1 MSKKRILFVDDDIA
15 LLDLFMKYLELK
27 GFSVDVAS
35 NGKEA
40 IEKAKNSKFDL
51 LILDIK
57 LPDILGDKVLKVIR
71 SIDEGIEVVMI
82 TGYPNLQ
89 DTIDL
94 LTFRIH
100 EILLK
105 PVTPEELL
113 RVANEALTGKPAYAS
128 DDNCQVV
135 IQEP

>member
-1 MSKKRILFVDDDIA
+1 
-15 LLDLFMKYLELK
+15 MKYLTLK

-35 NGKEA
+35 RGEEA
-40 IEKAKNSKFDL
+40 IEKAKESKFDL

-57 LPDILGDKVLKVIR
+57 LPDTLGDRVLREIR
-71 SIDEGIEVVMI
+71 SVDEDIEVVMI

-94 LTFRIH
+94 LSFRIH

-105 PVTPEELL
+105 PVTTDELL
-113 RVANEALTGKPAYAS
+113 RVACEALRGSPVDSS

>member
-113 RVANEALTGKPAYAS
+113 RVANEALTGKPAYVS

>member
-1 MSKKRILFVDDDIA
+1 MSKKRILFVDDDLA
-15 LLDLFMKYLELK
+15 LLDLFMKYLTLK

-35 NGKEA
+35 TGKDA
-40 IEKAKNSKFDL
+40 IEKAKESKFDL

-57 LPDILGDKVLKVIR
+57 LPDMLGDKVLKEVR
-71 SIDEGIEVVMI
+71 SVDEDLEVVMI

-94 LTFRIH
+94 LSFRIH

-105 PVTPEELL
+105 PVTTDELL
-113 RVANEALTGKPAYAS
+113 RVACEALTGSPADLS
-128 DDNCQVV
+128 DDNCHVV

>member
-1 MSKKRILFVDDDIA
+1 MSRERILFVDDDLA

-27 GFSVDVAS
+27 GFNVDVAS
-35 NGKEA
+35 TGKEA
-40 IEKAKNSKFDL
+40 IKKAKESKFDL

-57 LPDILGDKVLKVIR
+57 LPDMLGDKVLKEVR
-71 SIDEGIEVVMI
+71 TVDDDIEVVMI

-94 LTFRIH
+94 LSFRIH

-105 PVTPEELL
+105 PVTTEELL
-113 RVANEALTGKPAYAS
+113 RVANEALMRAPTDSS